1 MSVKGVI
8 HESSWSQAER
18 VELQMIRMGSVQE
31 PWGGPETEQICR
43 PWPGVGYNGLQ

>member
-18 VELQMIRMGSVQE
+18 VVLQMIRMGSVPE
-31 PWGGPETEQICR
+31 LWGGPETEQTGR
-43 PWPGVGYNGLQ
+43 PWPGVVYNGLQ